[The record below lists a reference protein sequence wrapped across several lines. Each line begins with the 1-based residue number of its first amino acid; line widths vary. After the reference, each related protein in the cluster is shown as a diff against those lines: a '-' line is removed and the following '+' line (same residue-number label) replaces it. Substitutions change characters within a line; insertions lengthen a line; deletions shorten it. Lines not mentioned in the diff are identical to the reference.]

1 MRENNPRL
9 LLARVRK
16 ADFAHPGDFEAIDIL
31 MKHLETHQPSSPLK
45 ILDAGCGRGG
55 TADYIK
61 KTTPNILSFT
71 GVDMDKKAI
80 AHAQSTCVNINFK
93 IVNIAEIDQK
103 LTEKFNLIYMMSVY
117 YALPDDLKK
126 DSLVKIANLAENDA
140 VLAVSDY
147 VSLREDTEPLIDF
160 SETPMLPVEIN
171 QFKNSF
177 KETGWELVTEI
188 DISDKYDEWYSEFLA
203 KMLEKKSELLL
214 DFTEEAFN
222 QVTDTFTTIL
232 NKIKTK
238 HGVAKFSMLN

>member
-1 MRENNPRL
+1 
-9 LLARVRK
+9 
-16 ADFAHPGDFEAIDIL
+16 
-31 MKHLETHQPSSPLK
+31 
-45 ILDAGCGRGG
+45 
-55 TADYIK
+55 
-61 KTTPNILSFT
+61 
-71 GVDMDKKAI
+71 
-80 AHAQSTCVNINFK
+80 
-93 IVNIAEIDQK
+93 
-103 LTEKFNLIYMMSVY
+103 MMSVY

-171 QFKNSF
+171 QLKNSF

-232 NKIKTK
+232 NKIKNKTWGGK
-238 HGVAKFSMLN
+238 IFYAKLNKQIGFFQPHSGGNQADIKQEKIESNIDLNSNLSPNL

>member
-103 LTEKFNLIYMMSVY
+103 LTEKFNHHL
-117 YALPDDLKK
+117 
-126 DSLVKIANLAENDA
+126 
-140 VLAVSDY
+140 
-147 VSLREDTEPLIDF
+147 
-160 SETPMLPVEIN
+160 
-171 QFKNSF
+171 
-177 KETGWELVTEI
+177 
-188 DISDKYDEWYSEFLA
+188 YDEC
-203 KMLEKKSELLL
+203 LLC
-214 DFTEEAFN
+214 T
-222 QVTDTFTTIL
+222 
-232 NKIKTK
+232 
-238 HGVAKFSMLN
+238 SR